1 MNVAGRIVIDPDNEL
16 TYGLQGTIVTMNAN
30 FDIIKNGII
39 WISKGN
45 ILKVTKKTEG
55 IPAEFVNAKVIQ
67 TGGTLFPGL
76 IELHNHISYNI
87 LPMWLVPRI
96 FKNRNQWSGNYPP
109 YRQLITKP
117 MEVIANSPGFLEA
130 IIRFVESKCL
140 IGGVTTTQ
148 GITLSSRGDIKKY
161 YKGMVRNVENTG
173 ETDLPFVHPKISD
186 VAAKDILKFKKE
198 LDRASTL
205 LLHLSEGIDARAR
218 KNFENLKL
226 PGGEWAISDHL
237 GSIHCNALGEADI
250 KIMKE
255 NGASIIWSPLSNL
268 LLYGKT
274 ADIKSAVRESMQIA
288 IGSDWSPTGSK
299 NLFHELK
306 IAYAFAKQMGVL
318 GEKEIVAMGTSI
330 PAKIIKWDKKLGSL
344 EAGKK
349 ADIIIMNFLSG
360 NPYKSFLESDETKIG
375 QVIIN
380 GIPRYGEKKYFTELI
395 LSEIEGY
402 DIGNKKHFFYFRNHQ
417 AEPVVINIGIND
429 AISLLSDGLKNI
441 PHLAK
446 EYDENIRNNSR
457 HPGMMGIQGT
467 TWQLVL
473 DHDDAE
479 TGTLRRNVNKRK
491 KVVATLGNTSD
502 ILKDPMELDVFSVAN
517 DKEKYFELIR
527 NQNNLPDFIKQE
539 IPGLY
544 K

>member
-1 MNVAGRIVIDPDNEL
+1 
-16 TYGLQGTIVTMNAN
+16 
-30 FDIIKNGII
+30 
-39 WISKGN
+39 
-45 ILKVTKKTEG
+45 
-55 IPAEFVNAKVIQ
+55 
-67 TGGTLFPGL
+67 
-76 IELHNHISYNI
+76 
-87 LPMWLVPRI
+87 
-96 FKNRNQWSGNYPP
+96 
-109 YRQLITKP
+109 
-117 MEVIANSPGFLEA
+117 MEVIANSPGYLEA
-130 IIRFVESKCL
+130 IIRYVESKCL

-173 ETDLPFVHPKISD
+173 EAELPFVHPKISD

-226 PGGEWAISDHL
+226 PDGEWAISDHL
-237 GSIHCNALGEADI
+237 GSIHCNALGETDI
-250 KIMKE
+250 KIMKA

-274 ADIKSAVRESMQIA
+274 ADIESAVRESMQIA

-306 IAYAFAKQMGVL
+306 IAYAFAKQKGIL
-318 GEKEIVAMGTSI
+318 SEKEIVAMGTSI

-349 ADIIIMNFLSG
+349 ADMMIMNFSSD

-380 GIPRYGEKKYFTELI
+380 GIPRYGEKKYFTELSI
-395 LSEIEGY
+395 TETEGY
-402 DIGNKKHFFYFRNHQ
+402 DIGNNKHFFYFRNHQ
-417 AEPVVINIGIND
+417 PEPVLVNIGIND
-429 AISLLSDGLKNI
+429 AITKLTDGLKNI
-441 PHLAK
+441 PDLAR
-446 EYDENIRNNSR
+446 EYDDRIKNNSR
-457 HPGMMGIQGT
+457 HPGMMGIQGI

-473 DHDDAE
+473 DHDDTE
-479 TGTLRRNVNKRK
+479 TGTLRRNVNKRN
-491 KVVATLGNTSD
+491 KVSGAVGKTSD
-502 ILKDPMELDVFSVAN
+502 ILKDPMEVDVFSVAN

-539 IPGLY
+539 IVSLY
-544 K
+544 R

>member
-1 MNVAGRIVIDPDNEL
+1 MNLAGKIVVDPDNEL
-16 TYGLQGTIVTMNAN
+16 TYGLQGNIVTMNAN
-30 FDIIKNGII
+30 FDIIRNGII

-45 ILKVTKKTEG
+45 ILKLTKKTDG
-55 IPAEFVNAKVIQ
+55 IPAEFTDVKVIQ

-87 LPMWLVPRI
+87 LPMWLVPRT

-117 MEVIANSPGFLEA
+117 MEVIANSPGYLEA
-130 IIRFVESKCL
+130 IIRYVESKCL

-173 ETDLPFVHPKISD
+173 EDDLPFVHPKISD

-226 PGGEWAISDHL
+226 PTGEWAISDHL

-250 KIMKE
+250 KILKE

-274 ADIKSAVRESMQIA
+274 ADIKSAVRESVQIA

-306 IAYAFAKQMGVL
+306 IAWSYAKQMGVL
-318 GEKEIVAMGTSI
+318 SEKEILTMGTII

-344 EAGKK
+344 EVGKK
-349 ADIIIMNFLSG
+349 ADMIIMDFSSN
-360 NPYKSFLESDETKIG
+360 NPYKLFLESDETKIK

-380 GIPRYGEKKYFTELI
+380 GIPRYGEKKYFTELNI
-395 LSEIEGY
+395 NEIEGY
-402 DIGNKKHFFYFRNHQ
+402 DIGNKKHFFFFRTHHP
-417 AEPVVINIGIND
+417 EPVLINIGIND
-429 AISLLSDGLKNI
+429 AISMLTDGLKNI
-441 PHLAK
+441 PDLAK
-446 EYDENIRNNSR
+446 EYDENNINNSR
-457 HPGMMGIQGT
+457 HPGLMGIQGIS
-467 TWQLVL
+467 WQLVL
-473 DHDDAE
+473 DHDDTE
-479 TGTLRRNVNKRK
+479 TGTLRRNVNKK
-491 KVVATLGNTSD
+491 NKVLGAMGNTSD
-502 ILKDPMELDVFSVAN
+502 ILKDPMEVDVFSVAN
-517 DKEKYFELIR
+517 DKEKYFEQIR
-527 NQNNLPDFIKQE
+527 NQNNLPEFIKQE
-539 IPGLY
+539 IFSLY